1 MRRPRGGAGAAPA
14 WWSAPAAVAASAVGG
29 LALVALRDPHVRGS
43 WGVCP
48 SLLLTGW
55 ACPACG
61 GLRATSDLL
70 HGDVGGAWA
79 SNPLWVTLVPLVV
92 AAWVVWTV
100 RRRAGRPTRVP
111 PVVGVVLLVV
121 TVVFGVLRN
130 LPASGGALG
139 P

>member
-1 MRRPRGGAGAAPA
+1 MQRPRDGAGAARA
-14 WWSAPAAVAASAVGG
+14 WWSAPAAVAASAGG
-29 LALVALRDPHVRGS
+29 ALALVALRDPHEPGS
-43 WGVCP
+43 WGLCP

-70 HGDVGGAWA
+70 HGDIGGAWA
-79 SNPLWVTLVPLVV
+79 SNPLWVTLVPVVV

-100 RRRAGRPTRVP
+100 RRYAGRPTRVP
-111 PVVGVVLLVV
+111 PVVGVVLLAV

-130 LPASGGALG
+130 LPVTGGALG